1 MLKKFDEEIS
11 KIILETKNIIVE
23 SNGFQ
28 DSDELLEEIYDVKGY
43 TNFDKNKKDSQLL
56 EKIRL
61 TDKQVLKDACD
72 GIWVD
77 NIEKLD
83 PSDESDIPAYEFC
96 KKLYYFLK
104 EMI

>member
-43 TNFDKNKKDSQLL
+43 SNFDEFKKDSQLL

-61 TDKQVLKDACD
+61 TDKLSETTRGEGGFGSTGC
-72 GIWVD
+72 
-77 NIEKLD
+77 L
-83 PSDESDIPAYEFC
+83 
-96 KKLYYFLK
+96 
-104 EMI
+104 